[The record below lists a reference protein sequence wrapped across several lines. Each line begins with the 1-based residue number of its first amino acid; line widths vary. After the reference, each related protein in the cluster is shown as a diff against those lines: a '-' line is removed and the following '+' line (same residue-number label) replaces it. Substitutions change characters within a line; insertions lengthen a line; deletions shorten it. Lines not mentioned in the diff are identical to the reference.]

1 MHPGADSHPVVARRA
16 ERPARDDAMVAF
28 GSSSETGRLPA
39 RASRRSP
46 GGASAS
52 SESSV
57 KSVTSRPPRA
67 SPREGKE
74 NNRLASP
81 RPSTRPPYNRPSRE
95 GEGTR
100 KPRVD
105 TSPPNAPRAR
115 ASAPGPRAPAPRA
128 VTPVAREENAATPP
142 LRGVRNLL
150 FEEGP
155 KTYLVENPPFTPSP
169 ATPTA
174 DPPLHN
180 PDPQTARSVTPLSSA
195 SASTSTAAPAS
206 ASASASA
213 SAAALALSARTS
225 DRTEALRAAHDA
237 WTRVVH
243 GIESDDDESR
253 RDELAALVRALM
265 ENVAASFSL
274 TGTRRR
280 PDRGCDDDDAR
291 LPLLFGS
298 SAADDVDI
306 DVESGLGGLGD
317 AGARPERE
325 PRLRRRL
332 RCGACPPLLRAAFAL
347 GAIAFVVPLMVVPAM
362 DSGRTFWDGEY
373 PEDHIPPPT

>member
-1 MHPGADSHPVVARRA
+1 
-16 ERPARDDAMVAF
+16 MVAF

-52 SESSV
+52 SASSV

-67 SPREGKE
+67 PSREGKE

-81 RPSTRPPYNRPSRE
+81 RPSTRPPYNRPSRD
-95 GEGTR
+95 GEDAR

-105 TSPPNAPRAR
+105 TPPPTAPRAR
-115 ASAPGPRAPAPRA
+115 ASAPGPSAPAPR
-128 VTPVAREENAATPP
+128 VETPAAREENAATPP

-155 KTYLVENPPFTPSP
+155 KTYLVDNPPSTPSP

-174 DPPLHN
+174 DSAPLHT
-180 PDPQTARSVTPLSSA
+180 PDPQTARSVAPSSPASA
-195 SASTSTAAPAS
+195 SASTAASASALAS

-213 SAAALALSARTS
+213 SAAALALAAHTS
-225 DRTEALRAAHDA
+225 DRAGALRAANDA
-237 WTRVVH
+237 WTRVVR
-243 GIESDDDESR
+243 GIESDDDETR

-265 ENVAASFSL
+265 ENVAAAFPPA
-274 TGTRRR
+274 GPRRR
-280 PDRGCDDDDAR
+280 PDGDRDRDGDRDDDGDDDAR

-298 SAADDVDI
+298 SAADDADV
-306 DVESGLGGLGD
+306 DVESGLGGLGG
-317 AGARPERE
+317 AGAGPERE
-325 PRLRRRL
+325 RRLRRRL
-332 RCGACPPLLRAAFAL
+332 RCGACPPLLSAVFAL
-347 GAIAFVVPLMVVPAM
+347 GALAFVVPLVVVPAM

-373 PEDHIPPPT
+373 PEDHVPPPT